1 MDTKK
6 IVKSRLFFPSILF
19 YALLLVTIT
28 LGEWTKSYI
37 VSDEGGYN
45 LYYSVVDNPQAI
57 IEQAKKE
64 LSDGEFFE
72 TETLSETDRQIDI
85 YRNKT
90 ININD
95 LNESYTVTTAS
106 KTIDEVLRELDINL
120 SAEDRINIPVNEPV
134 SDGTTLEILRTIYDE
149 YTVSEDIPYDTITRE
164 TALLKT
170 GNTYILE
177 DGVMGMR
184 EYDYIDK
191 YEDGILLESNLV
203 DERIVTYPV
212 DAYALVG
219 SDSAPV
225 PSILEVPED
234 LVLVDNRP
242 VEYEML
248 VGAAPATAYSAG
260 PTARTASGRDAMPGH
275 VAVNPNDI
283 PYGSELW
290 IVSSDGSYVYGYAIA
305 ADTGIALM
313 DGRCTVDLFYDSYIE
328 SVLWGKRAVDIY
340 ILSYGDNKTYW

>member
-1 MDTKK
+1 MDIQKLVKNRFIFTSTLFIALAITTLIIAAFTK
-6 IVKSRLFFPSILF
+6 
-19 YALLLVTIT
+19 Y
-28 LGEWTKSYI
+28 YI
-37 VSDEGGYN
+37 VNDNGNYN
-45 LYYSVVDNPQAI
+45 LYYSFIDNPDSI
-57 IEQAKKE
+57 INEAKIE
-64 LSDGEFFE
+64 LADEEFYE
-72 TETLSETDRQIDI
+72 SEELNFNERQIDI

-90 ININD
+90 ITIND
-95 LNESYTVTTAS
+95 LYGSYTFATAD
-106 KTIDEVLRELDINL
+106 KTIAEVLYELDIELNP
-120 SAEDRINIPVNEPV
+120 EDRINIPVNEPV
-134 SDGTTLEILRTIYDE
+134 TDGETLEILRTVYDE
-149 YTVSEDIPYDTITRE
+149 YTISTDIPYDTITRE

-177 DGVMGMR
+177 DGITGVL
-184 EYDYIDK
+184 ETDYLDK
-191 YEDGILLESNLV
+191 YEDGILTESNVV
-203 DERIVTYPV
+203 DERIVTNPV

-219 SDSAPV
+219 SDNPPV
-225 PSILEVPED
+225 PSILEVPSD

-242 VEYEML
+242 VDYEML
-248 VGAAPATAYSAG
+248 IGAAPATAYSAG
-260 PTARTASGRDAMPGH
+260 PTARTASGRDALPGH